1 MLRCLFASD
10 LHGHL
15 DRYEKLFAAIR
26 KDPPAALFLGG
37 DLFPHGFQI
46 TPGEPHDFFQDILV
60 TGFAG
65 LKRELGAQY
74 PRMFIILGNDD
85 SRACEPELLRADADG
100 LWEYAHNQVRDFGEY
115 SIYGY
120 AYIPPSPF
128 LFKDWEKYDV
138 SRFVDPGCVSPEE
151 GYRSVPVLGNDA
163 KYSTIELDLQ
173 QLADTNPQERSVWL
187 FHTPPHKT
195 GLDRAA
201 LDGKTVE
208 HVPLDVHVGSI
219 AVQRFIQTRQPW
231 LTLHGHVH
239 ESARLTGS
247 WQDRIGKTVCL
258 SAAHDGPELAL
269 VEFNLEEPHRAV
281 RHLL

>member
-10 LHGHL
+10 LHGHP
-15 DRYEKLFAAIR
+15 DRYEKLFASIR
-26 KDPPAALFLGG
+26 KNPPAALFLGG
-37 DLFPHGFQI
+37 DLFPHGLQI
-46 TPGEPHDFFQDILV
+46 TPGESDDFFQDILV

-65 LKRELGAQY
+65 LKSELGTQY
-74 PRMFIILGNDD
+74 PRIFIVLGNDD
-85 SRACEPELLRADADG
+85 SRAYEPELVGAELDG
-100 LWEYAHNQVRDFGEY
+100 LWEYAHNQVRDLGGY

-151 GYRSVPVLGNDA
+151 GYRSVPVPGREA

-173 QLADTNPQERSVWL
+173 QLAGTAPQERSVWL
-187 FHTPPHKT
+187 FHAPPHKT
-195 GLDRAA
+195 NLDRAA

-208 HVPLDVHVGSI
+208 HVPLDVHIGSI

-247 WQDRIGKTVCL
+247 WQDRIGRTVCM

-269 VEFNLEEPHRAV
+269 VEFNLEEPDHAV

>member
-1 MLRCLFASD
+1 VLRCLFASD

-15 DRYEKLFAAIR
+15 DRYDKLFAALR
-26 KDPPAALFLGG
+26 KNPPAALFLGG
-37 DLFPHGFQI
+37 DLFPHGLQI
-46 TPGEPHDFFQDILV
+46 TPREPDDFFQDIMV

-65 LKRELGAQY
+65 LKSELGAQY
-74 PRMFIILGNDD
+74 PRIFIVLGNDD
-85 SRACEPELLRADADG
+85 SRACEPELVRLEADG
-100 LWEYAHNQVRDFGEY
+100 LWEYSHNQVRDFGGY

-138 SRFVDPGCVSPEE
+138 SRFIDPGCVSPEE
-151 GYRSVPVLGNDA
+151 GYRSVPAVGNEA
-163 KYSTIELDLQ
+163 KYSTIEQDLQ
-173 QLADTNPQERSVWL
+173 QLAGTNAQERSIWL

-195 GLDRAA
+195 NLDRAA

-208 HVPLDVHVGSI
+208 HVPLDVHIGSI
-219 AVQRFIQTRQPW
+219 AVQRFIQTRQPR

-247 WQDRIGKTVCL
+247 WQDRIGKTVCM

-269 VEFNLEEPHRAV
+269 VEFDLEEPDQAV